1 MKETH
6 NFISDKK
13 SDSLINFHK
22 ENFNLNN
29 SYSKKY
35 RKTEVLQ
42 CVHMPKNFL
51 VENIYSLLDNY
62 IKTINKDYEINY
74 FEIVK
79 WLQNESQDKHKDF
92 SFHPYTSILYLN
104 DNFKGGETVVD
115 DKVIKPEK
123 CKLISFEGNKIIH
136 GVNII
141 TKGERYTVPCWYKN
155 KKVKITWN

>member
-1 MKETH
+1 MK
-6 NFISDKK
+6 
-13 SDSLINFHK
+13 
-22 ENFNLNN
+22 NLGL
-29 SYSKKY
+29 Y
-35 RKTEVLQ
+35 Q
-42 CVHMPKNFL
+42 
-51 VENIYSLLDNY
+51 
-62 IKTINKDYEINY
+62 KDYEINY

-136 GVNII
+136 GVNTI

>member
-6 NFISDKK
+6 NFISDKE
-13 SDSLINFHK
+13 SNSLINFHK

-29 SYSKKY
+29 SYSKKH
-35 RKTEVLQ
+35 RETEVLQ
-42 CVHMPKNFL
+42 CAYMPKNSL
-51 VENIYSLLDNY
+51 VENMYSLLDNY

-79 WLQNESQDKHKDF
+79 WPQNEFQDKHKDY

-104 DNFKGGETVVD
+104 DNFNGGETVVD
-115 DKVIKPEK
+115 DKIIKPKK
-123 CKLISFEGNKIIH
+123 CKLISFEGNQIIH
-136 GVNII
+136 GVNTI

-155 KKVKITWN
+155 KGIKITWN